1 MEIKKP
7 GQINFEYNGK
17 RYCLEYTR
25 ETVKQME
32 SAGFNINQIGDMPA
46 TRIEQ
51 LWEGAFLAHH
61 RRVIGD
67 GIAMEIY
74 KEIDDKKALLKKL
87 AEMYNATLSYLLPDE
102 DDEEGN
108 AGNVKWTATA

>member
-32 SAGFNINQIGDMPA
+32 SAGFNVNDMGDKPA
-46 TRIEQ
+46 TRVEQ
-51 LWEGAFLAHH
+51 LFAGAFLAHH
-61 RRVIGD
+61 RKAVGD
-67 GIAMEIY
+67 GVPMKVYAEL
-74 KEIDDKKALLKKL
+74 KNKKGLLNKL
-87 AEMYNATLSYLLPDE
+87 VEMYNATLNYLLPDE
-102 DDEEGN
+102 DEEDEGN
-108 AGNVKWTATA
+108 VEWTESL